1 MLSGSSRTV
10 GRSVFV
16 CPFTRSSFLFSSGSC
31 SGEDSFARKLKSWQ
45 QPGFIDLGRLVAF
58 FAPLP
63 AYTLQHHHFSFV
75 GVNDPVL
82 LDAELQVL
90 LRFFLVVTMLGF
102 RGSHFNDDFWN
113 PHIPDV
119 SFSRWWR
126 LINSNIRMSLRF
138 ESGQRNFA
146 FPSAGNAIN
155 LPRVR

>member
-16 CPFTRSSFLFSSGSC
+16 CPFTRSSFFFSGGSC

-45 QPGFIDLGRLVAF
+45 QPRFIDLGRLVGF

-75 GVNDPVL
+75 GVDDPVL

-90 LRFFLVVTMLGF
+90 LRLLLVIPMSGF
-102 RGSHFNDDFWN
+102 RRH
-113 PHIPDV
+113 H
-119 SFSRWWR
+119 
-126 LINSNIRMSLRF
+126 
-138 ESGQRNFA
+138 
-146 FPSAGNAIN
+146 
-155 LPRVR
+155 